1 MVMVTI
7 GNKASMGGAGNSI
20 EPGIYQ
26 AQVVQVEDNIALKG
40 GQSGYASRFHFKIAN
55 AGLGNSAMVGREV
68 NELLNLMGTKP
79 DNQRIAL
86 EQFAGMA
93 IASGV
98 PESAVLNQSVD
109 TQAMT
114 GRSLCIILGPQKND
128 PRYVE
133 VKGYAP
139 AGAENDP
146 AAWEKNKALF
156 QAPQQPA
163 AGANQGAWGNTASP
177 AQQQS
182 APAAGNQGGW
192 GNAGQAQQQPQP
204 QSQPQPQPQPNNTA
218 GAQQNTWGNSGFAGP
233 S

>member
-26 AQVVQVEDNIALKG
+26 AQVAQVEDNIALKG

-55 AGLGNSAMVGREV
+55 AGLGNPAMVGREV

-79 DNQRIAL
+79 DNQRIAK

-133 VKGYAP
+133 VKGFAP
-139 AGAENDP
+139 VGAENDP
-146 AAWEKNKALF
+146 AVWEKNKPLF
-156 QAPQQPA
+156 QEPQQQPA

-177 AQQQS
+177 AQQQP

-192 GNAGQAQQQPQP
+192 SNVGQQAQQQPQP
-204 QSQPQPQPQPNNTA
+204 NNTA
-218 GAQQNTWGNSGFAGP
+218 NAPQQGTWGGNSGFSGP